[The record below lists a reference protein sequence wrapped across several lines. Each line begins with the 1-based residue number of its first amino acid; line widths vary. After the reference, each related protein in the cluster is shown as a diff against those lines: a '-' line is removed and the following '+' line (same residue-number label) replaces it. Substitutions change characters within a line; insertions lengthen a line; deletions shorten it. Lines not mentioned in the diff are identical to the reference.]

1 MFWAKLHKTR
11 YEIVVAVC
19 DKDILE
25 KQLKIKKAKIKI
37 SKYFYGDTLI
47 DENVAVRLME
57 RASIGNLIGKDIVN
71 LAGEKGFITKE
82 NVILIDGIPHAQFV
96 KK

>member
-71 LAGEKGFITKE
+71 LAGEKGFKTKE

>member
-1 MFWAKLHKTR
+1 MFWAKFHKTR
-11 YEIVVAVC
+11 YELLIAIC
-19 DKDILE
+19 DKNILE
-25 KQLKIKKAKIKI
+25 KELKIKKAKIKI
-37 SKYFYGDTLI
+37 SKYFYGDSLI

-57 RASIGNLIGKDIVN
+57 RATIGNLIGKDIVN